1 MEQIT
6 KEKVIAEIK
15 ELYNDIDKCISELI
29 EARSKHDGNGIS
41 NAHWRME
48 TLMVNAQQAICN
60 VIDTFETKEVD
71 LEKEIYDYFNEWQNV
86 LCDEDCCNEGG
97 FCCVLDENV
106 KPVNIERCRKVAKHF
121 FKLGINSK

>member
-29 EARSKHDGNGIS
+29 TARGNHDGNGIS

-48 TLMVNAQQAICN
+48 TLMVNTLQAICN
-60 VIDTFETKEVD
+60 VIDTFETKEEED
-71 LEKEIYDYFNEWQNV
+71 DYIDKACAWLEDNYPYYFETSIKK
-86 LCDEDCCNEGG
+86 D
-97 FCCVLDENV
+97 
-106 KPVNIERCRKVAKHF
+106 
-121 FKLGINSK
+121 FKNYMKGE